1 MKKSKQFWHN
11 CNDVFN
17 YGNVCGVFGIF
28 VNNKELLLLNEKTK
42 CVCIK
47 TFSCV
52 KKKLNYFIIK
62 NIYIAYENQ

>member
-11 CNDVFN
+11 CNDDFN
-17 YGNVCGVFGIF
+17 YGNVCGVCGIF
-28 VNNKELLLLNEKTK
+28 VNKKLLLLNEKTK

-52 KKKLNYFIIK
+52 KKKLNYFII
-62 NIYIAYENQ
+62 